1 MVFQRRPTKIKVDDI
16 EYEIE
21 GEKLETI
28 PRASNF
34 RQTLDD
40 LFPSDTDHSFL
51 GPMAQSMEFSHHVE
65 HSSSSENEEI
75 PTQEEARTTL
85 ATSLIDT

>member
-40 LFPSDTDHSFL
+40 LFPDQSFL

-65 HSSSSENEEI
+65 HSSSSENE
-75 PTQEEARTTL
+75 
-85 ATSLIDT
+85 